1 MEIKLDNKNYLKSD
15 SNSFSIG
22 WYEDSKAGKKF
33 HANTYY
39 VSLKSALIGYIDIRL
54 KDSKAKKVSEIVE
67 ELRKLD
73 KEIQQIYNKIDEAGD
88 VNFLAMKKLID
99 EDKRKKRKVL
109 K

>member
-15 SNSFSIG
+15 SNSFNIG

-33 HANTYY
+33 LANTYY

-67 ELRKLD
+67 ELRNLD